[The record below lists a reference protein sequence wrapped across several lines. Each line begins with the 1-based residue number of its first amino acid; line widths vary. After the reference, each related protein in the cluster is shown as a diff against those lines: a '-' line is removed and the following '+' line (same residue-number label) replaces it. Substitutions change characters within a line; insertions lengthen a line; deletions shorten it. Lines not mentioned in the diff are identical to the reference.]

1 VEIFSLASLPVFAEA
16 RVRPPITLAAV
27 FKAMQTQARVVWALM
42 LRETIS
48 RYGDYKIGF
57 LWAFIE
63 PLLTVTVFVGLFS
76 AMRSDSPG
84 GIELV
89 PFMLTGIVS
98 FSLFRDPL
106 TQMQS
111 AISQSKSMLAF
122 PQVTTF
128 DVLISR
134 AMMEISI
141 ATFVLAFTL
150 SLAHL
155 FGWKSDIEHPLELL
169 AALGLLATLGVGFG
183 FLFASLEPIIPSIK
197 QMSSLLMGRPLFL
210 SSGLFFTAES
220 VPPQVREYLLFN
232 PLLHCMEL
240 IRTSYFHEFDSPHGS
255 WSYAAGWAFGV
266 LAVGLASHRAFRR
279 KVYKN

>member
-1 VEIFSLASLPVFAEA
+1 
-16 RVRPPITLAAV
+16 
-27 FKAMQTQARVVWALM
+27 
-42 LRETIS
+42 
-48 RYGDYKIGF
+48 
-57 LWAFIE
+57 
-63 PLLTVTVFVGLFS
+63 
-76 AMRSDSPG
+76 
-84 GIELV
+84 
-89 PFMLTGIVS
+89 
-98 FSLFRDPL
+98 
-106 TQMQS
+106 MQS

-134 AMMEISI
+134 ALMEISI

-155 FGWKSDIEHPLELL
+155 FGWKSDIENPLGLL

-197 QMSSLLMGRPLFL
+197 QVSSLLMGRPLFL

-220 VPPQVREYLLFN
+220 VPPQVREYLLYN

-240 IRTSYFHEFDSPHGS
+240 IRTSYFYEFNSPHGS
-255 WSYAAGWAFGV
+255 WAYAAGWSFSV
-266 LAVGLASHRAFRR
+266 LAIGLASHRGFRR
-279 KVYKN
+279 MVYKN